1 MLIDWFEW
9 TLEDSNLVKALV
21 VEVEFNTYPNSSEF
35 RRNVLDAIE
44 ETTWSRNHDG
54 RE

>member
-21 VEVEFNTYPNSSEF
+21 VEVEFKHTPILPSSDEMC
-35 RRNVLDAIE
+35 L
-44 ETTWSRNHDG
+44 TP
-54 RE
+54 